1 MGLKYNASGRTYDL
15 GGPQYTNVGG
25 GSKRLNYIASGKTY
39 QLGLATDSTCSQYS
53 PLVMRINGTNHYI
66 GRSTSGS
73 YITSDSI
80 LTTHA
85 IAYDSTVYSVQSD
98 TYTANIYT
106 IICSLTELEVSMM
119 HDYGDSWSRTE
130 SYTSTGLEYRQSTS
144 VSESSYGVDYQ
155 GYVVVTSYYSTVN
168 YSNAGGGRQTLTST
182 NNVSYLTTTS
192 YYGHS
197 YNITVSTAK
206 SASSSSHNFV

>member
-15 GGPQYTNVGG
+15 GGPQYTNVG

-73 YITSDSI
+73 YITSNSR
-80 LTTHA
+80 LSTRLNTHTSSG
-85 IAYDSTVYSVQSD
+85 YSTQYY
-98 TYTANIYT
+98 TYGRNIYT
-106 IICSLTELEVSMM
+106 IRTGDLWTEGFSNWNINKSNTVNFNGTYTSSTSFGTQAY
-119 HDYGDSWSRTE
+119 HFQ
-130 SYTSTGLEYRQSTS
+130 SYTGLTYGEQVTFYTSRYVYTTVDNSSQQTHRSTKN
-144 VSESSYGVDYQ
+144 V
-155 GYVVVTSYYSTVN
+155 YY
-168 YSNAGGGRQTLTST
+168 
-182 NNVSYLTTTS
+182 TTTMTNVA
-192 YYGHS
+192 
-197 YNITVSTAK
+197 NITVSTSK

>member
-66 GRSTSGS
+66 GRSTSES
-73 YITSDSI
+73 YTTSNSI
-80 LTTHA
+80 SSTH
-85 IAYDSTVYSVQSD
+85 INTRTSSGYSTQSFIYDGNYIYTIRTGDLWTIGFSNWNINHSNTANFSD
-98 TYTANIYT
+98 TYTSSTSFSTQSYNFQ
-106 IICSLTELEVSMM
+106 
-119 HDYGDSWSRTE
+119 
-130 SYTSTGLEYRQSTS
+130 SYTGLTYGEQVTFYTSRYVYTTVDNSSQQTHRSTKN
-144 VSESSYGVDYQ
+144 V
-155 GYVVVTSYYSTVN
+155 YY
-168 YSNAGGGRQTLTST
+168 
-182 NNVSYLTTTS
+182 TTTMTNVA
-192 YYGHS
+192 
-197 YNITVSTAK
+197 NITVSITK